1 MSVLFAL
8 AEARAADP
16 LSMPATVETL
26 DNGMVLIVLPDHRT
40 DTVALHVTFGVG
52 SRDEQVGELGCAH
65 LFEHLMFEGSKSVPV
80 NKFDE
85 WLTLGGG
92 ENNAYTSNDV
102 TAYHMTFPSGALD
115 LALFLES
122 DRVGFLDAGLT
133 QENLDNQQLVVLQ
146 ERNEGYAE
154 PNGRDWDVLARLM
167 YPPDHPYHHPVI
179 GTVADIEG
187 FTVEGVNKFWR
198 EHYGPKNAVMAIVG
212 NIEPEEAVRQVKH
225 WFSDVPTDGG
235 GFTRLESA
243 PAPTGPRRHAVVE
256 DDVEAR
262 TLYLAWVTVPHTH
275 EDEPALDLVT
285 SILSGGRGTRLDD
298 ALYYE
303 KPLTSE
309 IYAYTSNGD
318 LTGELYVVAA
328 SEKTKPKKLNAL
340 LRAGVADLVENP
352 PTQAEIDRARNAIR
366 ADWLVS
372 AEYYENKAELL
383 VDCYRD
389 SGKADCMT
397 DVWAKYAAVTSADLV
412 RVTQKYLL
420 DAEPFTLT
428 NVPRGDGKS
437 ALPGAVTVELP

>member
-1 MSVLFAL
+1 
-8 AEARAADP
+8 
-16 LSMPATVETL
+16 
-26 DNGMVLIVLPDHRT
+26 
-40 DTVALHVTFGVG
+40 
-52 SRDEQVGELGCAH
+52 
-65 LFEHLMFEGSKSVPV
+65 
-80 NKFDE
+80 
-85 WLTLGGG
+85 
-92 ENNAYTSNDV
+92 
-102 TAYHMTFPSGALD
+102 
-115 LALFLES
+115 
-122 DRVGFLDAGLT
+122 
-133 QENLDNQQLVVLQ
+133 
-146 ERNEGYAE
+146 
-154 PNGRDWDVLARLM
+154 
-167 YPPDHPYHHPVI
+167 
-179 GTVADIEG
+179 
-187 FTVEGVNKFWR
+187 
-198 EHYGPKNAVMAIVG
+198 MAIVG
-212 NIEPEEAVRQVKH
+212 NFDTAEEAVARRSKH

-235 GFTRLESA
+235 GFTRLESRAAA
-243 PAPTGPRRHAVVE
+243 PSGPRRPADVVE
-256 DDVEAR
+256 YDAVESADAVPRVGQRAAR
-262 TLYLAWVTVPHTH
+262 PPTR
-275 EDEPALDLVT
+275 T
-285 SILSGGRGTRLDD
+285 SPRWTCVSWILSGGRGTRLDD